1 MTRQMDK
8 ATLIRLRAQVGFTPP
23 GSRVEETRLANAA
36 KANRE
41 RSRRASVIRVPEAA
55 QCLAHPEVGYSHL
68 EATVLR
74 MRVDH
79 PEDSLTELAARVNLS
94 RFAMSSALRRAR
106 IKAQRLGVLKD
117 E

>member
-1 MTRQMDK
+1 MTRQLDE
-8 ATLIRLRAQVGFTPP
+8 ATLARLRAQVGYVH
-23 GSRVEETRLANAA
+23 SRVDENRRQNFT

-41 RSRRASVIRVPEAA
+41 RSRRASVIRVAEAA
-55 QCLAHPEVGYSHL
+55 QCLTDLTVGYSHL
-68 EATVLR
+68 EATALR
-74 MRVDH
+74 MRIDH

-106 IKAQRLGVLKD
+106 IKAQRAGVLKD